1 MVHLLVFVA
10 VVDSDDLFLITT
22 FIVFALEGKEDVCME
37 REFLHLH
44 IQHASHFQ
52 GGVYRKKKGVYGK
65 QRKGAWVSI
74 LLYRS
79 FFGVWWIFYWSE
91 AIKHEIPL

>member
-22 FIVFALEGKEDVCME
+22 FIVFALEGKEDICME

-44 IQHASHFQ
+44 LQHASHFQ
-52 GGVYRKKKGVYGK
+52 GGVYRGKKGSLWKTKEGSLGVNSSIQIIFRSLVY
-65 QRKGAWVSI
+65 I
-74 LLYRS
+74 LLERS
-79 FFGVWWIFYWSE
+79 NK
-91 AIKHEIPL
+91 A